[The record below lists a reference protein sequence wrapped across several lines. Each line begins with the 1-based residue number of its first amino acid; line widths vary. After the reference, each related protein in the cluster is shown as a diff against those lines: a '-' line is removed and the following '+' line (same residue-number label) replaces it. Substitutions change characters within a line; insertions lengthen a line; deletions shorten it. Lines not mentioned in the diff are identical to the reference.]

1 MPGFEW
7 REQTKKSR
15 VRGETYL
22 ESVWKPISWIQATKL
37 VSSVKDTDCPVRI
50 LSSRVAH
57 ITRKGPWSLPA
68 PRASTQSLRLLLLI
82 GFLFVSSSLSGSSK
96 LRIWCL
102 RDSPY
107 IKIYIPMRSII
118 HGLYLIYSR
127 PDSNPNLVDTR
138 WFTAKRLYEILNLR
152 QLPP

>member
-22 ESVWKPISWIQATKL
+22 ECLKSNIMDSSDQTGLFCQRHRLSRANSVFSCRTHHTQRSLEPSSPPCLDTIPSFAPPDRIS
-37 VSSVKDTDCPVRI
+37 
-50 LSSRVAH
+50 
-57 ITRKGPWSLPA
+57 
-68 PRASTQSLRLLLLI
+68 
-82 GFLFVSSSLSGSSK
+82 FVSSSLSGSSK

-152 QLPP
+152 QPPP